1 MSRDVLDL
9 PAGLH
14 WLHWI
19 IKAPRKV
26 VYQAFLDQNAV
37 ASWLPPETMT
47 GRVHIFE
54 PREGER
60 SETFHE
66 IASLPTRH

>member
-1 MSRDVLDL
+1 MIEPSTKGSSTRVSR
-9 PAGLH
+9 
-14 WLHWI
+14 I
-19 IKAPRKV
+19 IKAPRRA